1 MSTKMGDSM
10 KHLLNWKVGF
20 CDSKEKRPNEYFPA
34 TVPGAVQ
41 LDYAKHYNLPDY
53 RCEKNFEQ
61 FRWMEDKFWV
71 YISELDM
78 GSLNTNNNIFLVAKG
93 IDYQYEIFVN
103 GKLIYEHQGM
113 YSRTELNLHR
123 ITPS

>member
-78 GSLNTNNNIFLVAKG
+78 GSLNTNNNIFSYLFLLPHYHFHNVVHYL
-93 IDYQYEIFVN
+93 ILFHFHQYN
-103 GKLIYEHQGM
+103 W
-113 YSRTELNLHR
+113 
-123 ITPS
+123 